1 VTFDEYIKGGGSP
14 TALHHLSKVSLP
26 TIRKVGRREP
36 IRLDV
41 AWVLAECL
49 EDGDAARVSALAHA
63 MANPK
68 PRRKLAR
75 KARG

>member
-1 VTFDEYIKGGGSP
+1 VTFDEYIKRGGTP
-14 TALHHLSKVSLP
+14 TELHHLSKVSLP

-36 IRLDV
+36 ILLDV
-41 AWVLAECL
+41 AWQLAEHL
-49 EDGDAARVSALAHA
+49 EGDPARVSALAHA

-75 KARG
+75 KARA